1 MKKLIAILSLF
12 TTLSFAQVNG
22 VSWYTAVIDS
32 GETLSAELD
41 LRGRNLKMISIA
53 VDTANWTSANL
64 TLYAYNPYTEVYDVV
79 QDEDSTAYTITIGNI
94 SAPKRITL
102 TPIQMAGL
110 ERVKFLSSAAQDVGD
125 VTIYI
130 QCRPY

>member
-1 MKKLIAILSLF
+1 M
-12 TTLSFAQVNG
+12 SFAQQNG
-22 VSWYTAVIDS
+22 VQWYTATIDS
-32 GETLSAELD
+32 GETLSGELD
-41 LRGRNLKMISIA
+41 LRGRNLKMISVAI
-53 VDTANWTSANL
+53 DTANWTSANL
-64 TLYAYNPYTEVYDVV
+64 TLYAYNPYTEIWDVV

-110 ERVKFLSSAAQDVGD
+110 ERIKFLSSAAQDVGD